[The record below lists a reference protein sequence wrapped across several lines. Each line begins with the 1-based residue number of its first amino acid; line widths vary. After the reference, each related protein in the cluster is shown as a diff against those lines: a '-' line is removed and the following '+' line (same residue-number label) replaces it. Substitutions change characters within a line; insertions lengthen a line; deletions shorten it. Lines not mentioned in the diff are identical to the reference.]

1 MPAVLGKK
9 PVTDKSSAKIPEYR
23 EYAVPSVDDIINDI
37 HSEESDLISV
47 EEVDRN
53 AVEFAK
59 KHKDTIKDKF
69 RQERKKS
76 FKSARKRLFEAVVS
90 IALILLV
97 GVFMFLLLY
106 PQTEL
111 SELSSDN
118 SDLKDE
124 IAVLRKQIV
133 DSEENMNGIMDMES
147 IRAQALTLGM
157 QDPNANQVISIPMPK
172 RDKLVTVVTYD
183 DYGVSED
190 AYKNAL
196 ANLADYYIVKAL
208 NSGEAS

>member
-1 MPAVLGKK
+1 MQ
-9 PVTDKSSAKIPEYR
+9 
-23 EYAVPSVDDIINDI
+23 
-37 HSEESDLISV
+37 
-47 EEVDRN
+47 
-53 AVEFAK
+53 K

-190 AYKNAL
+190 AYRNAL

>member
-1 MPAVLGKK
+1 MQ
-9 PVTDKSSAKIPEYR
+9 
-23 EYAVPSVDDIINDI
+23 
-37 HSEESDLISV
+37 
-47 EEVDRN
+47 
-53 AVEFAK
+53 K

-190 AYKNAL
+190 AYMNAL